1 MEMGERQAPPVRGMN
16 AETFRQAAL
25 DVIED
30 IINYNRSLPQRP
42 VLSQVEPGFL
52 EPQLPS
58 EAPYD
63 GEAWAQIRDDTMS
76 KVVPGI
82 THWQSP
88 NYFAIFP
95 AIVTYPS
102 ILGEMY
108 SAAFTAPAFNWLCSP
123 ASTELETIV
132 MDWLAKALHLPNSFL
147 STSSSGGGGVIH
159 GSASEAITTVMVAAR
174 ERYVR
179 TTVDQ
184 EGLIE
189 GTSERENRMAYL
201 RTRLVAIGS
210 EETHSSTRKAAI
222 IASTQYR
229 MIPVF
234 LQEGCAITGSR
245 LEDVLEKCREED
257 LHPFYLTATLGT
269 TTSCAVDLF
278 HEISYVKQKWPLLWV
293 HVDAAYA
300 GAALICEE
308 YQHYSKQMESFDS
321 FNFNM
326 HKWLLVNFDCSCL
339 FIKRRGD
346 LTRTFNVQPAYL
358 RNSYSDS
365 GLVTDYRDWQ
375 IPLGRRFRALK
386 VWFVMRTYGIK
397 GLQEHIRRSL
407 RLGDL
412 FADLLKER
420 SDIIE
425 VLSGPSF
432 ALTCFRISPEAVNDN
447 SEQAD
452 KFTLKV
458 AELING
464 RGQIM
469 VTASRL
475 AGHAV
480 IRVLPANAN
489 VTEESTRRAFEIICR
504 TIEETL
510 HRL

>member
-1 MEMGERQAPPVRGMN
+1 
-16 AETFRQAAL
+16 
-25 DVIED
+25 
-30 IINYNRSLPQRP
+30 
-42 VLSQVEPGFL
+42 
-52 EPQLPS
+52 
-58 EAPYD
+58 
-63 GEAWAQIRDDTMS
+63 
-76 KVVPGI
+76 
-82 THWQSP
+82 
-88 NYFAIFP
+88 
-95 AIVTYPS
+95 
-102 ILGEMY
+102 
-108 SAAFTAPAFNWLCSP
+108 
-123 ASTELETIV
+123 
-132 MDWLAKALHLPNSFL
+132 
-147 STSSSGGGGVIH
+147 
-159 GSASEAITTVMVAAR
+159 
-174 ERYVR
+174 
-179 TTVDQ
+179 
-184 EGLIE
+184 
-189 GTSERENRMAYL
+189 
-201 RTRLVAIGS
+201 
-210 EETHSSTRKAAI
+210 
-222 IASTQYR
+222 
-229 MIPVF
+229 
-234 LQEGCAITGSR
+234 
-245 LEDVLEKCREED
+245 
-257 LHPFYLTATLGT
+257 
-269 TTSCAVDLF
+269 
-278 HEISYVKQKWPLLWV
+278 
-293 HVDAAYA
+293 
-300 GAALICEE
+300 
-308 YQHYSKQMESFDS
+308 MESFDS

>member
-1 MEMGERQAPPVRGMN
+1 
-16 AETFRQAAL
+16 
-25 DVIED
+25 
-30 IINYNRSLPQRP
+30 
-42 VLSQVEPGFL
+42 
-52 EPQLPS
+52 
-58 EAPYD
+58 
-63 GEAWAQIRDDTMS
+63 
-76 KVVPGI
+76 
-82 THWQSP
+82 
-88 NYFAIFP
+88 
-95 AIVTYPS
+95 
-102 ILGEMY
+102 
-108 SAAFTAPAFNWLCSP
+108 
-123 ASTELETIV
+123 
-132 MDWLAKALHLPNSFL
+132 
-147 STSSSGGGGVIH
+147 
-159 GSASEAITTVMVAAR
+159 
-174 ERYVR
+174 
-179 TTVDQ
+179 
-184 EGLIE
+184 
-189 GTSERENRMAYL
+189 
-201 RTRLVAIGS
+201 
-210 EETHSSTRKAAI
+210 
-222 IASTQYR
+222 
-229 MIPVF
+229 
-234 LQEGCAITGSR
+234 
-245 LEDVLEKCREED
+245 
-257 LHPFYLTATLGT
+257 
-269 TTSCAVDLF
+269 
-278 HEISYVKQKWPLLWV
+278 
-293 HVDAAYA
+293 
-300 GAALICEE
+300 
-308 YQHYSKQMESFDS
+308 
-321 FNFNM
+321 M

-339 FIKRRGD
+339 FIKRRAD

-420 SDIIE
+420 SEIIE

-510 HRL
+510 HACKAI